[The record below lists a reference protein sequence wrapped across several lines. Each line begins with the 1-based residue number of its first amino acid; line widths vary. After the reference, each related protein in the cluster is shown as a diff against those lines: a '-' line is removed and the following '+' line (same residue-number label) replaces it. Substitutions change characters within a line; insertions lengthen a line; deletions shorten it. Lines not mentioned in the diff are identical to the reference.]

1 MTEDYIIHYS
11 QDALNDLREIYSYIS
26 NKLLQTENAENQINK
41 IRKGICSLEF
51 MPSRYILVDCEPW
64 HSLKMHQLSIDNFI
78 VFYLVDNEKN
88 TATIVRIIY
97 GGRNIE
103 NMISSKE

>member
-26 NKLLQTENAENQINK
+26 NKLLQTENAESQINK
-41 IRKGICSLEF
+41 IRKCIRSLEF
-51 MPSRYILVDCEPW
+51 MPSRYILVDWETW

-88 TATIVRIIY
+88 TVTIVRIIY

>member
-26 NKLLQTENAENQINK
+26 NKLLQTENAESQINK

-51 MPSRYILVDCEPW
+51 ISKLTLSSIM
-64 HSLKMHQLSIDNFI
+64 LK
-78 VFYLVDNEKN
+78 
-88 TATIVRIIY
+88 
-97 GGRNIE
+97 
-103 NMISSKE
+103 SK